1 MNKIEVLRERAYWE
15 YIHIVDLR
23 RQCREHA
30 TFARKNF
37 INTIDDEADNLLR
50 IYGNNYQCTINELAK
65 LEHTTFEV
73 EQKRLFEIY
82 PELLEL

>member
-1 MNKIEVLRERAYWE
+1 MHKIEVLRERAYWE

-30 TFARKNF
+30 TFDRNDF
-37 INTIDDEADNLLR
+37 IEIINKADSLLR
-50 IYGNNYQCTINELAK
+50 IYGSNYQRTINELAE
-65 LEHTTFEV
+65 LEHTTLEV

>member
-1 MNKIEVLRERAYWE
+1 MHKIEVLRERAYWE

-23 RQCREHA
+23 RQCREYA
-30 TFARKNF
+30 TFDCKDF
-37 INTIDDEADNLLR
+37 IEITNKADSLLR
-50 IYGNNYQCTINELAK
+50 IYGSNYHCTINELAE
-65 LEHTTFEV
+65 LEHTTVEV